1 LLGIKVNEKLLGDD
15 KMTTTFNGLEFFE
28 RVYGQVPD
36 WVAKMHHFAPKAL
49 EYYTKLRGEILVD
62 GALSKKEKE
71 LILVGINAARRY
83 ERSMIYHTKG
93 AIDSGATIEEIADVL
108 ATCIISR
115 GIPAWFTGV
124 KAIEY
129 AVSYVGKEEVNA
141 SPALDEEAFFASLAD
156 YNRYY
161 EKEAGGEI
169 PNWVKVL
176 NQFNPSVTE
185 RYTDLRRSVLR
196 DNVVS
201 RKLKELVLVGINVAE
216 MYQRGIE
223 LHIQG
228 AKKCGATEAEIA
240 DVSLVALLT
249 AGIPAWF
256 EGSDYLSIEK

>member
-1 LLGIKVNEKLLGDD
+1 ML
-15 KMTTTFNGLEFFE
+15 KMTATFNGLEFFE

-93 AIDSGATIEEIADVL
+93 AIDSGASIEEIADIL

-129 AVSYVGKEEVNA
+129 AVSYVGKEEFEV
-141 SPALDEEAFFASLAD
+141 PPVDEESFFASLTD
-156 YNRYY
+156 YHQYY
-161 EKEAGGEI
+161 EKEVGGEL

-176 NQFNPSVTE
+176 NQFNPTALE
-185 RYTDLRRSVLR
+185 RYTDLRRTVLT

-216 MYQRGIE
+216 MYPRGIE
-223 LHIQG
+223 LHVQG
-228 AKKCGATEAEIA
+228 AKKFGATEAEIA

-256 EGSDYLSIEK
+256 EGSDYLSVE

>member
-1 LLGIKVNEKLLGDD
+1 
-15 KMTTTFNGLEFFE
+15 MTTTFNGLEFFE

-93 AIDSGATIEEIADVL
+93 AIDSGASIEEVADVL

-129 AVSYVGKEEVNA
+129 AVSYVGKEEFNA
-141 SPALDEEAFFASLAD
+141 APPGDEESFFASLAD
-156 YNRYY
+156 YNSYY
-161 EKEAGGEI
+161 EKEVGGEL

-176 NQFNPSVTE
+176 NQFNPSVLE
-185 RYTDLRRSVLR
+185 RYTDLRRTVLK

-216 MYQRGIE
+216 MYPRGIE
-223 LHIQG
+223 LHVQG
-228 AKKCGATEAEIA
+228 AKKYGATEAEIA

-256 EGSDYLSIEK
+256 EGSDYLSIKK

>member
-1 LLGIKVNEKLLGDD
+1 
-15 KMTTTFNGLEFFE
+15 MTTEFNGLEFFE

-36 WVAKMHHFAPKAL
+36 WAAKMHYFAPKAL

-93 AIDSGATIEEIADVL
+93 AIDSGATIEELADVL
-108 ATCIISR
+108 SVCIISR

-124 KAIEY
+124 EAIKY
-129 AVSYVGKEEVNA
+129 AISYCGDGETAAAEA
-141 SPALDEEAFFASLAD
+141 APALTEDDFFASLTD
-156 YNRYY
+156 YNGYY
-161 EKEAGGEI
+161 KQETGGEV

-176 NQFNPSVTE
+176 NQFNPACLE

-196 DNVVS
+196 DDVVS

-216 MYQRGIE
+216 MYPRGIE
-223 LHIQG
+223 LHMKG
-228 AKKCGATEAEIA
+228 AKRFGATDAEIA

-256 EGSDYLSIEK
+256 EGSDFLSVE

>member
-1 LLGIKVNEKLLGDD
+1 MSTE
-15 KMTTTFNGLEFFE
+15 FNGLEFFE
-28 RVYGQVPD
+28 QVYGQVPE

-93 AIDSGATIEEIADVL
+93 AIDSGATLEELADILSV
-108 ATCIISR
+108 CIISR

-124 KAIEY
+124 KALEY
-129 AVSYVGKEEVNA
+129 AVSELGVKQGDGSSA
-141 SPALDEEAFFASLAD
+141 SFSDEAAVSALA
-156 YNRYY
+156 YY
-161 EKEAGGEI
+161 EKEAGGEL
-169 PNWVKVL
+169 PGWVKVL
-176 NQFNPSVTE
+176 HQYNPACLE
-185 RYTDLRRSVLR
+185 GYADLRKTVLR
-196 DNVVS
+196 DHVVS

-216 MYQRGIE
+216 MYPKGIE
-223 LHIQG
+223 LHTQG
-228 AKKCGATEAEIA
+228 AKKFGATDAEIA

-256 EGSDYLSIEK
+256 EGSDFLEVK

>member
-1 LLGIKVNEKLLGDD
+1 
-15 KMTTTFNGLEFFE
+15 MTTAFNGLEFFE

-93 AIDSGATIEEIADVL
+93 ALDSGATIAEIADVL

-124 KAIEY
+124 NAIEY
-129 AVSYVGKEEVNA
+129 AISYVGESMAAELNA
-141 SPALDEEAFFASLAD
+141 APPLDEESFFASLTD
-156 YNRYY
+156 YNGYY
-161 EKEAGGEI
+161 EKETGGEI

-176 NQFNPSVTE
+176 NQFNPSVLE
-185 RYTDLRRSVLR
+185 RYTDLRRTVLK
-196 DNVVS
+196 DHVVT

-216 MYQRGIE
+216 MYPKGIE
-223 LHIQG
+223 LHTKG

-256 EGSDYLSIEK
+256 EGSDFLSIEK